1 MFVEDRRGGPG
12 IPLSML
18 LPGNVFFRDGDT
30 RESSYCMKIEEIT
43 RKDGRP
49 ANVIRLGNGK
59 MLFLPD
65 TRKVIPLA
73 GRFVVDAVGLR
84 NDEET
89 EAHLEKLR
97 ADPKKYRETLKS
109 VLADLEAYLLER
121 GEHLDLL
128 LAPWVREAR
137 QCIEEESHAAENGH

>member
-12 IPLSML
+12 VPFSML
-18 LPGNVFFRDGDT
+18 LPGAVFFRDGDT
-30 RESSYCMKIEEIT
+30 RESSYCMKIAEII

-49 ANVIRLGNGK
+49 ANVIRLGSGK

-65 TRKVIPLA
+65 TRKVIPLT
-73 GRFVVDAVGLR
+73 GRFVVDAVSLR
-84 NDEET
+84 NDEKT
-89 EAHLEKLR
+89 EAYLEKLR
-97 ADPKKYRETLKS
+97 EDPGKYRETLKS
-109 VLADLEAYLLER
+109 VLKDLEAYLLDR

-137 QCIEEESHAAENGH
+137 LCIEEENHAAEDGD